1 MARPLPRNFERSFYF
16 VSGVL
21 WTVCAFLALPVLLF
35 GFLYAL
41 FYGFAVENTR
51 YAEQYSAWDFMKI
64 APGMTAEEVRGA
76 LGEPLRRA
84 ATEPTDEAMP
94 AEYWYYTAR
103 EEPNDQAQLIR
114 YVVIDTSTGTVLK
127 TVSDWDSD

>member
-1 MARPLPRNFERSFYF
+1 MAHELPRNFERAFYF

-21 WTVCAFLALPVLLF
+21 WTACAFLALPVLLF
-35 GFLYAL
+35 GGLYAL
-41 FYGFAVENTR
+41 FYAFAVENTQ
-51 YAEQYSAWDFMKI
+51 YAEEYSAWDFMTI

-76 LGEPLRRA
+76 LGEPLRRG
-84 ATEPTDEAMP
+84 ATEPTDEAKP

-103 EEPNDQAQLIR
+103 EEPGNQAHLIR
-114 YVVIDTSTGTVLK
+114 YVVIDTSTGQVLE